1 MSIEA
6 DSPRGIAGS
15 EAGRRVRTFF
25 SRVEGRLKLGL
36 AKRTV
41 RYGLRRD
48 LTVPIE
54 RPSAKI
60 PISVREVRQEDLA
73 VLLPEDTSTYSEQ
86 DRLEIVWRKRFAAD
100 VGSKGCYVAID
111 ERDGSP
117 CYMQWLLAPSQNEV
131 IRRLGGFP
139 QLQKGEALLEN
150 AYTPPTHRGLGI
162 MSAAMAL
169 IAERG
174 EDVNARYV
182 ITFVGEDNIA
192 SLKGCRRAGFA
203 PDMLHIRQDYLFGI
217 VRRHRFEPLP
227 ADDPRRNWE
236 L

>member
-1 MSIEA
+1 MSIEV
-6 DSPRGIAGS
+6 DSPRVSANSETGI
-15 EAGRRVRTFF
+15 RIKTFF
-25 SRVEGRLKLGL
+25 KRVEGRLKLGL

-60 PISVREVRQEDLA
+60 PISVRKMLQKDLDI
-73 VLLPEDTSTYSEQ
+73 LLPSDTSAFSDQ
-86 DRLEIVWRKRFAAD
+86 DRLEVVWRKRFAED
-100 VGSKGCYVAID
+100 VGSNGYVAID

-117 CYMQWLLAPSQNEV
+117 CYMQWLLAPSQNE
-131 IRRLGGFP
+131 IIGRLGGFP
-139 QLQKGEALLEN
+139 LLEKGEALLEN

-174 EDVNARYV
+174 EDVDARYV
-182 ITFVGEDNIA
+182 ITFVGDDNIA

-203 PDMLHIRQDYLFGI
+203 PYMLHIRQDYLFGI
-217 VRRHRFEPLP
+217 VRRDRFEPLP
-227 ADDPRRNWE
+227 ENDPRRNWE

>member
-6 DSPRGIAGS
+6 DSPRGFASS
-15 EAGRRVRTFF
+15 ETGRRIATFF
-25 SRVEGRLKLGL
+25 RRVEGRLKLGL

-60 PISVREVRQEDLA
+60 AISVREMRQEDLDI
-73 VLLPEDTSTYSEQ
+73 LLPSDTSAFSEQ
-86 DRLEIVWRKRFAAD
+86 DRLEIVWRKRFAED
-100 VGSKGCYVAID
+100 VGSNGCYVAID
-111 ERDGSP
+111 GRDGSP
-117 CYMQWLLAPSQNEV
+117 CYMQWLLAPSQNE
-131 IRRLGGFP
+131 IIGRLGGFP
-139 QLQKGEALLEN
+139 LLEKGEALLEN

-182 ITFVGEDNIA
+182 ITFVGDDNIA

-203 PDMLHIRQDYLFGI
+203 PYMLHIRQDYLFGI
-217 VRRHRFEPLP
+217 IRRNRFEPLP
-227 ADDPRRNWE
+227 ENDPRRNWE

>member
-6 DSPRGIAGS
+6 ESPRAFAGS
-15 EAGRRVRTFF
+15 EAGRRIAAFLK
-25 SRVEGRLKLGL
+25 RVEGRLKLGL

-60 PISVREVRQEDLA
+60 PISVREMRQEDLA
-73 VLLPEDTSTYSEQ
+73 ILLPSDTSAFSEQ
-86 DRLEIVWRKRFAAD
+86 DRLEVVWRKRFAED
-100 VGSKGCYVAID
+100 VGSNGYVAID

-117 CYMQWLLAPSQNEV
+117 CYMQWLLAPSQNE
-131 IRRLGGFP
+131 IIGRLGGFP
-139 QLQKGEALLEN
+139 LLEKGEALLEN

-174 EDVNARYV
+174 GDVDARYV
-182 ITFVGEDNIA
+182 ITLVGEDNIA

-203 PDMLHIRQDYLFGI
+203 PYMLHIRHDYLFGI
-217 VRRHRFEPLP
+217 IRRHRFEPLP
-227 ADDPRRNWE
+227 AEDPRRNWE